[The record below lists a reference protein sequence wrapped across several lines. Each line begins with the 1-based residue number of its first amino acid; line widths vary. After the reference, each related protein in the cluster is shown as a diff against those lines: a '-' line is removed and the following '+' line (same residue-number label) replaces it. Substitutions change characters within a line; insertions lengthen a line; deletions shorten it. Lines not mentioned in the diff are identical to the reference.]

1 MKPEYR
7 IEKWSVVTYGARKHL
22 MGHIQNHPNC
32 TTGKLH
38 LTSPIVQWI
47 SDDVVETRNSI
58 YRLGEVEKWYS
69 QLKGIMERVK
79 N

>member
-7 IEKWSVVTYGARKHL
+7 IEKWAVVTYGTRKHL
-22 MGHIQNHPNC
+22 MGQIQDHPNC
-32 TTGKLH
+32 TPGKLH
-38 LTSPIVQWI
+38 VTSQIVRWI